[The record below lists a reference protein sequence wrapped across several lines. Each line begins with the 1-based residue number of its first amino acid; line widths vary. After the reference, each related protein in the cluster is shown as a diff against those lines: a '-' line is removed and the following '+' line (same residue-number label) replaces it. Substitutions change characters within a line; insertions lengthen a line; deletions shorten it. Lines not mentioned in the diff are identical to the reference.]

1 MCFGASN
8 FSLACLLIPGTA
20 AFESSVLG
28 LTRVISRETFT
39 CEVSGK
45 PPRCGDS
52 KSSIDVLYIWI
63 SRRLNSF
70 CEKIDLFFYI
80 MPLHGSRLINQP
92 DDGRFKFIRT
102 K

>member
-1 MCFGASN
+1 MH
-8 FSLACLLIPGTA
+8 
-20 AFESSVLG
+20 
-28 LTRVISRETFT
+28 TRVFLAETFT
-39 CEVSGK
+39 YEVSGK

-52 KSSIDVLYIWI
+52 KSSIDVLYMWV

-70 CEKIDLFFYI
+70 CEKIDPFFYI
-80 MPLHGSRLINQP
+80 MPLHGSQLINQA